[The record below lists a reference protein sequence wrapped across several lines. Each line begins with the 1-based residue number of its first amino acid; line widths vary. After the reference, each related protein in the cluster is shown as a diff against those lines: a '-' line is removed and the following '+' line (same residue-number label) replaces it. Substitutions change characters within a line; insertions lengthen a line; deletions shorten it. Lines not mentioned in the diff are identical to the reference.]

1 MYLNV
6 FIIRHFKINNNKNLS
21 KAFNF
26 TVFLFLTCFQKLTPS
41 SLHFS
46 TPSLYF
52 TCIFR
57 AAVIARR
64 LISLI

>member
-41 SLHFS
+41 L
-46 TPSLYF
+46 L
-52 TCIFR
+52 FR

>member
-26 TVFLFLTCFQKLTPS
+26 PVFLFFNL
-41 SLHFS
+41 FS
-46 TPSLYF
+46 EAHSF
-52 TCIFR
+52 
-57 AAVIARR
+57 
-64 LISLI
+64 